1 MKKTKLLS
9 ILSILTLTGVLS
21 ACQNG
26 QGSSSSSSFMSSL
39 SSTSLSTSK
48 SSSSSVSSSE
58 SVSSSS
64 ESVSSSSSE
73 SVSSSTSE
81 SSSSSSSTSID
92 TTIHVTSL
100 NIDKDKVTLEE
111 GQKETITVEVLP
123 VNATDASYQ
132 FAVGDPTIASISE
145 TGEILGIKE
154 GTTTITASSNDG
166 HFEDS
171 VIVTVYHSYKIT
183 TNAPAGVS
191 ITTKDKAKEGDLV
204 FVELQ
209 YDETALSVNKVLANS
224 IEMGTSNGKYYFYM
238 PKEDVEITVEV
249 SPIYTY
255 YKVITSQSNIVHLNT
270 TGAYKAGDSVDISFS
285 VLPGYQFDG
294 EVKVYKNLN
303 AFDPND
309 RLIVESTFING
320 VISFVMPSED
330 VEIVVSV
337 SASTFT
343 MAKEDKFSH
352 IYNIKAG
359 DSNATRFGDLYEA
372 KFNQTVTITFYS
384 DTNSSFDKA
393 KPSAVYIPEMDLTLP
408 VEGNSVE
415 FVMPH
420 FDVTIR
426 VLTTP
431 VYRNITLNGS
441 EHISISAYTK
451 VDDQYV
457 LITDNKAVYGDTV
470 YLKLTSMD
478 EEMYQLRS
486 LKGSYVQQGYSYT
499 SDLKLTTVTEGDVT
513 YYSFEM
519 PKVGFDSSVE
529 INVVEKNMTLFVDAP
544 FVGSYLGVELY
555 SGRSNVTKFDSSR
568 NTTIDTSGLLI
579 QGVGSSSEKE
589 VTIDS
594 YDDMTS
600 MMNITTSEGKAGK
613 GFFKDNLYAS
623 NWSYNGETLVTSDM
637 VFLIKKQ
644 SPSDEDS
651 LYSFNGVFVDS
662 SYYFGQINRDGVPYL
677 TFAADA
683 KNQTIITN
691 VTFEFTTGEAVT
703 DSNAEYS
710 VVANDISLYHVKDK
724 KVSAYDGLQ
733 GTYTNADSKELVL
746 DGTGNATYDGN
757 SYSYKI
763 TDGKNIKLQRVVGES
778 IEILEI
784 TLEGNNFIITSSVTE
799 GLAPVYQRNF
809 YGKTSYNYYIHFI
822 FDRAD
827 KCRVYVDYDPD
838 LSGSATSSTFG
849 YDGDATYTYDSST
862 STLVV
867 NTIEGS
873 ATFTLSGEAGS
884 YVLTC
889 VSSNISFYGGAVNA
903 DFTYN
908 EFIAQ

>member
-26 QGSSSSSSFMSSL
+26 QGSSLSSSTL
-39 SSTSLSTSK
+39 
-48 SSSSSVSSSE
+48 SSSSSTSISSSE
-58 SVSSSS
+58 SISSESISSNSSEISSSS

-73 SVSSSTSE
+73 SE
-81 SSSSSSSTSID
+81 SSSSSSTSID
-92 TTIHVTSL
+92 TTVHVTSL
-100 NIDKDKVTLEE
+100 SIDKDRVTLEE
-111 GQKETITVEVLP
+111 GQKETIIVEVLP
-123 VNATDASYQ
+123 ANATDATYQ
-132 FAVGDPTIASISE
+132 FAVGDPSVASISE

-171 VIVTVYHSYKIT
+171 VIVTVYHSYQIT
-183 TNAPAGVS
+183 TNAPAGVA
-191 ITTKDKAKEGDLV
+191 ITTKEKAKEGDLV

-209 YDETALSVNKVLANS
+209 YDEKVLSVNKVLANT
-224 IEMGTSNGKYYFYM
+224 IELGTSNGKYYFYM
-238 PKEDVEITVEV
+238 PKEDVEITVET
-249 SPIYTY
+249 SPVYTY
-255 YKVITSQSNIVHLNT
+255 YQIITSQSNAVHLNT
-270 TGAYKAGDSVDISFS
+270 TGAYKAGDNVEISFS

-294 EVKVYKNLN
+294 EVKVYRNLN

-309 RLIVESTFING
+309 RVLVESTVTNG
-320 VISFVMPSED
+320 IISFVMPSED

-359 DSNATRFGDLYEA
+359 DATASKFGDLYEA
-372 KFNQTVTITFYS
+372 KFNQKITVTFYS
-384 DTNSSFDKA
+384 DTNSSFEKA
-393 KPSAVYIPEMDLTLP
+393 KPTAVYIPEMDLSLP
-408 VEGNSVE
+408 VEGSSVE

-420 FDVTIR
+420 FDVTIK
-426 VLTTP
+426 VLTAP

-451 VDDQYV
+451 VDGQYV

-470 YLKLTSMD
+470 YLKATSTD
-478 EEMYQLRS
+478 EEIYKLRS
-486 LKGSYVQQGYSYT
+486 ISGSYKQQGYSYT

-519 PKVGFDSSVE
+519 PKVDFESSVE
-529 INVVEKNMTLFVDAP
+529 IKVVEKNMTLFADAP

-555 SGRSNVTKFDSSR
+555 SSKPNLTEFDSGK

-594 YDDMTS
+594 YDETTS
-600 MMNITTSEGKAGK
+600 LMNITTSEGKAGK

-637 VFLIKKQ
+637 VFLVKKQ
-644 SPSDEDS
+644 SPSDDDS
-651 LYSFNGVFVDS
+651 LYTFNGVFVDGT
-662 SYYFGQINRDGVPYL
+662 YYFGQVSRDGTPYL
-677 TFAADA
+677 TFAANA
-683 KNQTIITN
+683 VNQTILTD
-691 VTFEFTTGEAVT
+691 VTFEFTTGEAIT
-703 DSNAEYS
+703 DNSAEYS
-710 VVANDISLYHVKDK
+710 VTFNGVSLYHVKDK
-724 KVSAYDGLQ
+724 KVDAYDGLQ

-746 DGTGNATYDGN
+746 DGIGNATYDGI
-757 SYSYKI
+757 SYIYKI
-763 TDGKNIKLQRVVGES
+763 TDGKNIKLQRVVEDS
-778 IEILEI
+778 LEYVEI
-784 TLEGNNFIITSSVTE
+784 TLEGNTFVVTSIVTE

-809 YGKTSYNYYIHFI
+809 YGKTTYNYYIHFM

-827 KCRVYVDYDPD
+827 KCRVAVLYEPD
-838 LSGSATSSTFG
+838 LSGNITSAYYG

-867 NTIEGS
+867 TTNSGT

-889 VSSNISFYGGAVNA
+889 VSSNISFSGGGVKVNGA
-903 DFTYN
+903 YN
-908 EFIAQ
+908 EFVAQ